1 MIWDRLAQICEQFLG
16 KRLVRAPE
24 SEAWGALWGIGL
36 LDLLREEPAS
46 DNGPIAAGL
55 DDLDRP
61 DGNGPEVAQS
71 GYTPGRL
78 RTDRPRSPR
87 SLAAQRGVV
96 ARNARLRAS
105 GIAAAVWV
113 LLTTAYWPVA
123 LALLGLTG
131 RRAEGEESPFLPEG
145 DPVLVLG
152 GAWALGMV
160 LVAVALGMRVE
171 RLRDWRSALFVAA
184 GPTLVMILQIIFPGL
199 WFAILLGAIATL
211 ALARSTRRPA
221 RDSGQTPTAGR

>member
-1 MIWDRLAQICEQFLG
+1 
-16 KRLVRAPE
+16 
-24 SEAWGALWGIGL
+24 
-36 LDLLREEPAS
+36 
-46 DNGPIAAGL
+46 
-55 DDLDRP
+55 
-61 DGNGPEVAQS
+61 
-71 GYTPGRL
+71 
-78 RTDRPRSPR
+78 
-87 SLAAQRGVV
+87 
-96 ARNARLRAS
+96 
-105 GIAAAVWV
+105 V

-145 DPVLVLG
+145 DPVLVFG

-160 LVAVALGMRVE
+160 LVAVALGMRAE